1 MSDFWFFAPSKT
13 TEFFISKFVRFKISF
28 DWNCCN
34 KGFRTKVH
42 LDVWRGTPH
51 FACHTFFVFV
61 SFWQS
66 LKWKRWLKLLRWM
79 LWWDQRSQHH
89 PVESRKHLS
98 HEHQF
103 VYLSKEKVS
112 VSVSSHRLAEPS
124 RIQQSSDTTIVMI
137 ITILIH
143 TILLCFLLLAWFV
156 PHFQRLE
163 QTNTFRHYWLWINGR
178 RGGWCL
184 ITAGQNAP
192 DGSLG

>member
-1 MSDFWFFAPSKT
+1 MSDFWFSAPSKI
-13 TEFFISKFVRFKISF
+13 TEFFISKWIRFKISF

-42 LDVWRGTPH
+42 QDVWRGIPH
-51 FACHTFFVFV
+51 FACRTFFVFV

-98 HEHQF
+98 HEHRL

-112 VSVSSHRLAEPS
+112 VSVSLHRLAEPS
-124 RIQQSSDTTIVMI
+124 RIQQSSWSSQFWY
-137 ITILIH
+137 ILF
-143 TILLCFLLLAWFV
+143 CSVF
-156 PHFQRLE
+156 
-163 QTNTFRHYWLWINGR
+163 
-178 RGGWCL
+178 CS
-184 ITAGQNAP
+184 
-192 DGSLG
+192 SLGSCLTSNAWNKLILSEITGFESTADEVDDVSLPPDKMLRTDLLDKFLQ